1 MLICFDCEKEL
12 KDEYLESIQ
21 KENGINIKSFWAQN
35 PNDRALYDL
44 IHILVNIALEEVD
57 VRDGLEKYK
66 EDIVG
71 KITSNIYNAQLR
83 Y

>member
-1 MLICFDCEKEL
+1 MTLIRGL
-12 KDEYLESIQ
+12 IQ
-21 KENGINIKSFWAQN
+21 ILINIAV
-35 PNDRALYDL
+35 DE
-44 IHILVNIALEEVD
+44 ID